1 LSDRTYIRLAVAVTL
16 ALAALCSADP
26 AIHYAPVE
34 NLEHIDV
41 ALINRATKEIEVVAY
56 VLTDWAVIEALPRA
70 ARRGILVSIY
80 LDGSQLANQESA
92 VFDAIKRAQGVQV
105 RVKRKEKSFMQL
117 KAYQIDGHLVRSGS
131 ANLLASGLKCQD
143 NDLVVIE
150 SAEAAAN
157 FKRNYE
163 AIRSTGERFFP
174 ST

>member
-1 LSDRTYIRLAVAVTL
+1 
-16 ALAALCSADP
+16 
-26 AIHYAPVE
+26 
-34 NLEHIDV
+34 
-41 ALINRATKEIEVVAY
+41 
-56 VLTDWAVIEALPRA
+56 
-70 ARRGILVSIY
+70 
-80 LDGSQLANQESA
+80 
-92 VFDAIKRAQGVQV
+92 
-105 RVKRKEKSFMQL
+105 MQL
-117 KAYQIDGHLVRSGS
+117 KAYQIDGRLVRSGS

>member
-1 LSDRTYIRLAVAVTL
+1 MPQAGVS
-16 ALAALCSADP
+16 
-26 AIHYAPVE
+26 
-34 NLEHIDV
+34 
-41 ALINRATKEIEVVAY
+41 
-56 VLTDWAVIEALPRA
+56 
-70 ARRGILVSIY
+70 VSIY

-105 RVKRKEKSFMQL
+105 RVKRKEKSFVQL

-131 ANLLASGLKCQD
+131 ANLGLKCQD